1 MADAPSEAALAAP
14 LENACRALERGDYG
28 QVLRL
33 LEPLA
38 SQHPPATSTG
48 AGVRL
53 LMATA
58 LMGQGQTDQAASC
71 CRSLNR
77 CPDPQL
83 RAQLENTRARIL
95 QILQLDKENEQLL
108 LRCSLAANR
117 PADTAAPTAS
127 VSMLQKIYA
136 RCS

>member
-1 MADAPSEAALAAP
+1 MTQFEAIRDHQQLCDEIHQCVLEENRFLRQHQRVPDATLLDRKRELLARLDTTLGAL
-14 LENACRALERGDYG
+14 RA
-28 QVLRL
+28 V
-33 LEPLA
+33 P
-38 SQHPPATSTG
+38 
-48 AGVRL
+48 
-53 LMATA
+53 
-58 LMGQGQTDQAASC
+58 AASA
-71 CRSLNR
+71 R
-77 CPDPQL
+77 DPQL